1 MARLRPEDLLPSE
14 EELRLMR
21 EAQSAGGTGQAVG
34 STLGSLA
41 GGGLSF
47 LAGPG
52 APALAPALMSAGGA
66 LGGLAGGMIGGGMS
80 EAAQKRLAEL
90 EAARQE
96 KIDAY
101 QMREE
106 ALRRLLEQT

>member
-21 EAQSAGGTGQAVG
+21 EAQGPEGTGQAIG
-34 STLGSLA
+34 STV
-41 GGGLSF
+41 GGGLGALTA
-47 LAGPG
+47 LAGVPPQVG
-52 APALAPALMSAGGA
+52 MAIGSG
-66 LGGLAGGMIGGGMS
+66 LGGLAGGMIGGGIGES
-80 EAAQKRLAEL
+80 AQKKLAEM

>member
-1 MARLRPEDLLPSE
+1 MARLQPEDLLPTE

-21 EAQSAGGTGQAVG
+21 EAQSAAGTGQAIG
-34 STLGSLA
+34 STVGTIGGAALSLIP
-41 GGGLSF
+41 GLQ
-47 LAGPG
+47 G
-52 APALAPALMSAGGA
+52 AAPALMSAGGG
-66 LGGLAGGMIGGGMS
+66 LGGLAGGMIGGGIS
-80 EAAQKRLAEL
+80 ESAQKRLAEM